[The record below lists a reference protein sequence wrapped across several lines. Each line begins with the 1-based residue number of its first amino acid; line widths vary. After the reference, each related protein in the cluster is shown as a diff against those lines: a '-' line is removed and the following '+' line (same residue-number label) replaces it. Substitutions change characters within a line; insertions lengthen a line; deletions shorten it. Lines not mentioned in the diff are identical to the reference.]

1 MPTELV
7 RDNQLSGSVC
17 LLFLLFS
24 AGRNLHL
31 GHSNFGGVPAF
42 LANPN
47 PRRQSAC
54 SNCPLWKIL
63 QSHQLFF
70 FNLRNP
76 LLADMLMTS
85 LPPS

>member
-24 AGRNLHL
+24 ANLHL

-54 SNCPLWKIL
+54 SNCPLCKIL
-63 QSHQLFF
+63 QSHQLLF
-70 FNLRNP
+70 FNFRNP